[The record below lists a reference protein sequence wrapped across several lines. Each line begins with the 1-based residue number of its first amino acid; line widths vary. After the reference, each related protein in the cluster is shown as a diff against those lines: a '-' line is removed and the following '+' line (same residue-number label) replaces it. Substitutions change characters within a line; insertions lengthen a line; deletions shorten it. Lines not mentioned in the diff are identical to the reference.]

1 MVSRCVCQSAPVRAL
16 VVPVCCERGLYLK
29 NSFSTAPGECFD
41 ELREAHTQLVSNHD
55 LTDKCQRSW
64 RTQVVCREVVSPG
77 TAINEAKA
85 EPRFRFYPHG
95 LTPAVELLPLAQF
108 SSTNEFLH
116 QAQRRYTSGAPC

>member
-1 MVSRCVCQSAPVRAL
+1 MRARFSSKAIFFLEKVSR
-16 VVPVCCERGLYLK
+16 
-29 NSFSTAPGECFD
+29 
-41 ELREAHTQLVSNHD
+41 HD

-95 LTPAVELLPLAQF
+95 LAPAA
-108 SSTNEFLH
+108 
-116 QAQRRYTSGAPC
+116 